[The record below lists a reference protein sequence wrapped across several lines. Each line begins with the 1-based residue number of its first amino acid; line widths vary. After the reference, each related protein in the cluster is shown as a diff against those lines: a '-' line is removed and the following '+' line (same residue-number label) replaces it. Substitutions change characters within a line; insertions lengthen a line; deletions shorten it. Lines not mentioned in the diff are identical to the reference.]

1 MGGPTSN
8 IRGLCKG
15 DGTLGIGEVEWAV
28 VTTGGF
34 RTTAEGHVK
43 IDFGSSVGEEAT
55 GAGMV
60 GAREERMSRSL
71 VVTGEGK

>member
-1 MGGPTSN
+1 M
-8 IRGLCKG
+8 
-15 DGTLGIGEVEWAV
+15 
-28 VTTGGF
+28 TTGGF
-34 RTTAEGHVK
+34 RKTAEGHVK